1 MDHFI
6 VKIRVSKKDK
16 PDTFM
21 TANRSVP
28 STSIAAVLNRLTA
41 DLDKMIPNESPS
53 DG

>member
-1 MDHFI
+1 MDQFI
-6 VKIRVSKKDK
+6 VKIRVSKSGK

-41 DLDKMIPNESPS
+41 DLDKMTPIEDDKNA
-53 DG
+53 